1 LTPARRSGV
10 IGGLHLTPLS
20 RARYRCPARFVAA
33 MAGHYAKSGTM
44 EQTGEQ
50 FGHQNPAHDFIK
62 IERRRA
68 AQPRIGS

>member
-1 LTPARRSGV
+1 
-10 IGGLHLTPLS
+10 
-20 RARYRCPARFVAA
+20 